1 MPVTGVQH
9 QDSGLEFQ
17 ELNTQEFKMVLP
29 LPDMGNRIGDLWS
42 MEQAVGAENAI
53 GYGAGQTATGTNKA
67 TALAIGG
74 AQPLFEI
81 TSAASGTG
89 VQLPVSSPGAR
100 VFISNNSSQSNNIIV
115 YTNVN
120 ELNVNGP
127 LTVPKIGT
135 TAGTTGITLN
145 SATNAMFHCMTAGQ
159 WYKLSGT

>member
-1 MPVTGVQH
+1 MPI
-9 QDSGLEFQ
+9 
-17 ELNTQEFKMVLP
+17 P
-29 LPDMGNRIGDLWS
+29 LPDVGSRLGDQYSLQ
-42 MEQAVGAENAI
+42 QAIGAENQI
-53 GYGAGQTATGTNKA
+53 GAASTQTATGTNQA
-67 TALAIGG
+67 TALQIGG

-89 VQLPVSSPGAR
+89 VQLPVSTAGSR
-100 VFISNNSSQSNNIIV
+100 VFVANNSSQANNITV

-127 LTVPKIGT
+127 LTVPKIGS

-145 SATNAMFHCMTAGQ
+145 SATNAVFHCITVGQ